1 MIQGYLKESSRSMRG
16 INEAILEILF
26 TKPTGPMM
34 RSEDFITVRMDRMT
48 MSQDIQ
54 EHEPSEVECTPDR
67 RSLDRNRLFD
77 PNDSYSSI

>member
-1 MIQGYLKESSRSMRG
+1 
-16 INEAILEILF
+16 
-26 TKPTGPMM
+26 MM

-67 RSLDRNRLFD
+67 RSLDRDRLFD
-77 PNDSYSSI
+77 PKDSFF